1 MRNKAKGYC
10 ERLMSSY
17 RSNSEILETNGVN
30 GKTKLQVFHPSKN
43 KVIIDEIED
52 LIGEI
57 YGFTNDEVDFLRNY
71 DLRFRMGEEN
81 E

>member
-1 MRNKAKGYC
+1 M
-10 ERLMSSY
+10 
-17 RSNSEILETNGVN
+17 
-30 GKTKLQVFHPSKN
+30 FHSSKN